1 MVPAPDINMDLIED
15 YYEILQVHHLAEPEV
30 IEAAYKKL
38 AQKYHPDINKAT
50 TSAAKMKK
58 INEAHEVLSDS
69 ARRKEYD
76 AKRLQGRGSSEK
88 PRETTESI
96 KPRPALKVL
105 PRHIRFKNLDYD
117 QSKTTH
123 FDIENTGGPFT
134 SLSVGRDRLPAWLEV
149 TGIEKLGSQALPARV
164 HIKVNGRHVGS
175 QYESFIPVRIE
186 NTALNYSEEVQVRIE
201 IAVAGPVL
209 QIDGRF
215 MEFNVTTD
223 ILPQPKSLRLINT
236 GVGYIEGDLVP
247 RQRWI
252 KISPRHVHFDSQQE
266 VQVQIDTANLVNN
279 MMGYIDIKTNCAS
292 DVITIKAT
300 LVEAKKRTK

>member
-1 MVPAPDINMDLIED
+1 MDLFED

-38 AQKYHPDINKAT
+38 AQKYHPDVNRAT
-50 TSAAKMKK
+50 TAAAKMKK
-58 INEAHEVLSDS
+58 INEAHEILSDS
-69 ARRKEYD
+69 ARRREYD
-76 AKRLQGRGSSEK
+76 SRRLQGRGSSDK
-88 PRETTESI
+88 PKEPAESV
-96 KPRPALKVL
+96 KRPPALKVL
-105 PRHIRFKNLDYD
+105 PKHIRFKNLDYD

-134 SLSVGRDRLPAWLEV
+134 GYGVGTDRLPTWLEV

-164 HIKVNGRHVGS
+164 HIKVNGRHIGS
-175 QYESFIPVRIE
+175 QYECFIPVRIE
-186 NTALNYSEEVQVRIE
+186 NASLNYSEEVQVRIE

-209 QIDGRF
+209 QIDGKF

-223 ILPQPKSLRLINT
+223 VLLLPQSLRLINT

-247 RQRWI
+247 RQKWI
-252 KISPRHVHFDSQQE
+252 KISPRHVRFDSQQAI
-266 VQVQIDTANLVNN
+266 QVQIDTANLVNN
-279 MMGYIDIKTNCAS
+279 MMGYIDVKTNCAH

-300 LVEAKKRTK
+300 LVEAKKKTK